1 MGINLSKYPKVVNN
15 PNPNT
20 IVEQEK
26 RIFFESI
33 GVNGKRAIIKY
44 SGNQMNQSGSLIFSS
59 PKKIK
64 IIEIS
69 L

>member
-20 IVEQEK
+20 IVEHEK

-33 GVNGKRAIIKY
+33 RVNGKRAIIKY